1 MDWLKRM
8 NLAIDYIEDNIMEDI
23 DYREVA
29 RVACCPNYHFQRMF
43 VFITEIPLSEYIR
56 RRRLTLAAFEL
67 QQSNISIMDIAQ
79 KYGYDSHA
87 AFTRAFKEIHG
98 IPPID
103 ARKSGA
109 NLKAYPPMS
118 FHISIMGGTEMNYR
132 IENLHAFSAVGVRH
146 GVSMENA
153 FSLIPRIWQE
163 MGQSEIGNKLFKLI
177 DENSN
182 KQLSGIIGILS
193 EGDWGKKDDL
203 IYYTAA
209 PYEKEAPVD
218 MEKVSFP
225 ESQWVVFEV
234 PTLGDMPKSWR
245 SLYDQWV
252 PTSGYA
258 LADLP
263 AIECYYPPG
272 HNPQNELWI
281 PISKK

>member
-1 MDWLKRM
+1 M
-8 NLAIDYIEDNIMEDI
+8 
-23 DYREVA
+23 
-29 RVACCPNYHFQRMF
+29 
-43 VFITEIPLSEYIR
+43 
-56 RRRLTLAAFEL
+56 TLAAFEL
-67 QQSNISIMDIAQ
+67 QNTNIKVIDLAL
-79 KYGYDSHA
+79 KYGYESPE
-87 AFTRAFKEIHG
+87 AFTRAFQTLHG
-98 IPPID
+98 ITPTS
-103 ARKSGA
+103 ARNMGV
-109 NLKAYPPMS
+109 NFKAYPRIS
-118 FHISIMGGTEMNYR
+118 FQISIKGDLEMNYR